1 MLWTFVVLAVVALA
15 VRGVSRLLH
24 RPPAVEV
31 AETSREDVTRVL
43 AVTGRVRPR
52 QINQVRPLAPGRL
65 TALPKEEGD
74 PVRHGEV
81 LARVDDREAQ
91 AAVAQARAEVQ
102 AQSNELEQARRDLAR
117 FERLFADG
125 LVPEDRLEQSRLA
138 VDRGREELAR
148 LREAVTEAEARLD
161 DYVLTSPLDGRVL
174 RRPVDPGQIVD
185 TSTVLYEIATRE
197 DPWVEAQVD
206 EIYLPKLSEGMTARV
221 ASPGRHDLVWTT
233 RVVLLGNRVD
243 PETGSATVR
252 LAFDGAAPDL
262 PAGLSLD
269 VNLTVARHPDAVTVP
284 RAAVADLDGEPWVLT
299 VEGSGAG
306 SGAQYRSATP
316 VTHRRPVRV
325 IDWPAERVVVL
336 EGLEA
341 GETVVLTPRDVPVGV
356 AVRPVPS
363 RTPR

>member
-1 MLWTFVVLAVVALA
+1 VVAA
-15 VRGVSRLLH
+15 WGVLRLL
-24 RPPAVEV
+24 RQPPAVEV
-31 AETSREDVTRVL
+31 AETLREDVTRVL

-74 PVRHGEV
+74 PVRRGEV
-81 LARVDDREAQ
+81 LARVDDREARS
-91 AAVAQARAEVQ
+91 AVAQAKAAVQ
-102 AQSNELEQARRDLAR
+102 ARREDLEQARRDLTR
-117 FERLFADG
+117 FESLFAEG
-125 LVPEDRLEQSRLA
+125 LVPEDRVEQARLA
-138 VDRGREELAR
+138 VDRGREELRR
-148 LREAVTEAEARLD
+148 LREAVTEAEVRLD

-185 TSTVLYEIATRE
+185 TSTVLYEIATGD

-206 EIYLPKLSEGMTARV
+206 EIYLPELTEGMAARV
-221 ASPGRHDLVWTT
+221 AAPGRRDLVWPTT
-233 RVVLLGNRVD
+233 VVLLGDRVD

-252 LAFDGAAPDL
+252 LAFDGDAPDL

-299 VEGSGAG
+299 VETATEGDEGEEGAG
-306 SGAQYRSATP
+306 GRSVGP
-316 VTHRRPVRV
+316 VTRRRPVRV

-336 EGLEA
+336 EGLDA
-341 GETVVLTPRDVPVGV
+341 GQTVVLTPQDVPEGI
-356 AVRPVPS
+356 AVRPVRARS
-363 RTPR
+363 ARDLR